1 MRNIIS
7 PCRIGNSSVCPKRSW
22 KLASIE
28 NTDPS
33 LTLRFCAYLFSIIS
47 FLKNS
52 IFVNLSIFLSM
63 SIIRPWSA
71 RLVACQT
78 FWLTGAPYWT
88 WKCAWSW
95 YSWKSSRP
103 FQSSQY
109 FNIRNAL
116 QYNYARKPHPLAG
129 MVLRLKVQS
138 KHLKSQLDP
147 PVGDGHVFWIK
158 GGQWD
163 LPVGD
168 VTFSGSKEVS

>member
-33 LTLRFCAYLFSIIS
+33 LTLKFCAYLFAIIS

-78 FWLTGAPYWT
+78 FWSAGAPYWT
-88 WKCAWSW
+88 WKCAWN
-95 YSWKSSRP
+95 SWKSSRP
-103 FQSSQY
+103 FQSAQY
-109 FNIRNAL
+109 FSIRNVL
-116 QYNYARKPHPLAG
+116 QYNPARRLDPLAG
-129 MVLRLKVQS
+129 LVLRLKVQLPANLWQACCTGTPWTPS
-138 KHLKSQLDP
+138 ASWRHSRPQCQWSQ
-147 PVGDGHVFWIK
+147 G
-158 GGQWD
+158 
-163 LPVGD
+163 
-168 VTFSGSKEVS
+168 